1 MVVSDNDLLNIHGG
15 KITTSKFAGFGIVI
29 GIIATFIIGVI
40 DGFKRPLACNQ

>member
-1 MVVSDNDLLNIHGG
+1 MVINDNELSNIYGG
-15 KITTSKFAGFGIVI
+15 ASASKAASIGILF